1 MYLSR
6 IAINK
11 RLRKTKQALAFPQM
25 MHAAVLGSFPP
36 GAVSALHEP
45 VSSDV
50 FGAMDVGAGGANEGS
65 GTGNVLLLNSS
76 ETHDAEGQK
85 ISETVIDLA
94 QPTNTLDDGRVLWR
108 TDTIG
113 EQTWLYVLSAVRPD
127 FAHIVEQFGWAGA
140 EQGWDTKDYEPFLS
154 HLNTGQRWRFRLH
167 ANPVYILE
175 GKRLAHVTVERQIEW
190 LTTRAERNG
199 FSFYKIITPEGDA
212 DAVQIIHRNI
222 LKFRK
227 RPSDKTSVTLSVVT
241 YEGELIVEDAELLR
255 RALTCGIGKAKA
267 YGCGL
272 LTLARI
278 E

>member
-36 GAVSALHEP
+36 DAGGVFDEP
-45 VSSDV
+45 VAGDV
-50 FGAMDVGAGGANEGS
+50 FDALDSGDANDGQDASHVYES
-65 GTGNVLLLNSS
+65 
-76 ETHDAEGQK
+76 DAEGANDEPDVHGSAAGLNLVQA
-85 ISETVIDLA
+85 SDSSG
-94 QPTNTLDDGRVLWR
+94 DGRVLWR
-108 TDTIG
+108 TDTVG

-127 FAHIVEQFGWAGA
+127 FSHMVEQFGWPGS

-154 HLNTGQRWRFRLH
+154 HLSSGQRWRFRLH
-167 ANPVYILE
+167 ANPIYTTK
-175 GKRLAHVTVERQIEW
+175 GKRYAHVTVEQQKQW
-190 LTTRAERNG
+190 LSARAGRNG
-199 FSFYKIITPEGDA
+199 FTFHKISTDEGDI
-212 DAVQIIHRNI
+212 DAVQIIHRTI

-227 RPSDKTSVTLSVVT
+227 RPSDKTYVTLSVAT
-241 YEGELIVEDAELLR
+241 YEGELIVEDAESLR
-255 RALTCGIGKAKA
+255 CALTCGIGKARA

-272 LTLARI
+272 LTLART